1 MHYAHDIISTSPQ
14 PPKPA
19 ATGIQTNHKKSA
31 FAMEMA
37 CRKLLGI
44 LNEHVPQHELFM
56 RSAVMTLTFAE
67 QQFCW
72 KEAKHELQKLLKCL
86 ARRYDDSFDY
96 VWVQERHQ
104 SGGIHFHVLLTLPFD
119 CRTGSDVNVLL
130 NWKEINANPFTRD
143 YAKDCLRFLNED
155 LRQEVVELRELL
167 PNYGIGRFDILPI
180 LTDADSV
187 IAYLTKGI
195 SRHLSVRHPEDKGAR
210 LWGCSSNVRVCAA
223 NSFSFYSPCTTK
235 RRKQVA
241 LWAESKGLQDIEQTR
256 RTVGRHWYWVFLR
269 EFERYREQYGEEQL
283 AEECRKRGQW
293 HAEWAIDK
301 PDKYRPRGLRV
312 A

>member
-1 MHYAHDIISTSPQ
+1 
-14 PPKPA
+14 
-19 ATGIQTNHKKSA
+19 
-31 FAMEMA
+31 MEMA

-44 LNEHVPQHELFM
+44 LNEDRPQHYLFM
-56 RSAVMTLTFAE
+56 RSAVMTLTFAQ
-67 QQFCW
+67 QQFNW

-86 ARRYDDSFDY
+86 IRRYGNSFEY
-96 VWVQERHQ
+96 VWAQERHQ
-104 SGGIHFHVLLTLPFD
+104 SGGIHFHILMTLPFD

-143 YAKDCLRFLNED
+143 YVKDVLPHLNSD
-155 LRQEVVELRELL
+155 LQNEVEELRKII
-167 PNYGIGRFDILPI
+167 PRYGIGRFDILPI

-195 SRHLSVRHPEDKGAR
+195 ERHLAVRHPEDKGAR
-210 LWGCSSNVRVCAA
+210 LWGFSSNIRVCAA
-223 NSFSFYSPCTTK
+223 NSFSFYTPRTTK
-235 RRKQVA
+235 RRKKVA
-241 LWAESKGLQDIEQTR
+241 QWAESRGLKDIEQAR
-256 RTVGRHWYWVFLR
+256 RAVGRHWYWVFR
-269 EFERYREQYGEEQL
+269 HEFERYREQYNEEQL

-301 PDKYRPRGLRV
+301 PDKYRPGGLRV